1 VEETLA
7 NHLDKHV
14 KSRLEHSIADWTMRA
29 WRSES
34 EEKSATDL
42 NKAPVAVGEGLA
54 EVDRCLTED
63 A

>member
-1 VEETLA
+1 MEETLA

-14 KSRLEHSIADWTMRA
+14 KPRLEHSTADWTMRA
-29 WRSES
+29 WRSEG

-54 EVDRCLTED
+54 EVDRYLTED